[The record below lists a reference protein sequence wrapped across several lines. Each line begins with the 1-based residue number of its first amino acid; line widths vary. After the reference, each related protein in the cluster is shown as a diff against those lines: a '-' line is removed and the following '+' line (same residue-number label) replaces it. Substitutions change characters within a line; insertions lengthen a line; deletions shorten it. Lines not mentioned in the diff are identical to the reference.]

1 MDVLGPR
8 GGLTAG
14 MLYLATMLGLTATLR
29 HSWHLFAIFGV
40 GLGIG
45 FGLLNLNVYSAMIMQ
60 IVPKTHAGTAVGVA
74 TSGSTFGQ
82 FALVPLFQHIAAT
95 RGWRTGYAF
104 AAVATALV
112 APVAWTLLSISAR
125 PAQDGVEPASRGG
138 AADARGL
145 DRSGSGTA
153 PAKTDSDSLKR
164 KLVRLG
170 TSRLYWALTFAFVV
184 CGVTTTGFMESHIVA
199 FAEHKGM
206 SAQHGAFVFG
216 LLSAFNG
223 IGILGAGVL
232 ADRYHRVY
240 LLASIFFVR
249 ALCYGALLAVTKYW
263 QLLLFGVF
271 FGLADYSVVPLV
283 ISLVA
288 GYCGA
293 DVVGLGVGVLLLWHS
308 VGAAAGSWMG
318 GVAFDNAGDYD
329 HAIWICLAACLA
341 ATSALVFG
349 GWGVDEQWRR
359 RSEVPAGS
367 AKDDEK
373 P

>member
-14 MLYLATMLGLTATLR
+14 TLYLAAMLGLTAILR
-29 HSWHLFAIFGV
+29 YSWHLFAIFGV

-60 IVPKTHAGTAVGVA
+60 IVPPARAGTAVGIA

-82 FALVPLFQHIAAT
+82 FALVPLFQYIAAAH
-95 RGWRTGYAF
+95 GWRTGYAI
-104 AAVATALV
+104 AAVATAFV
-112 APVAWTLLSISAR
+112 APVAWTLLTISAR
-125 PAQDGVEPASRGG
+125 PGRHGESGVTTARAEDAPPTSASPTQAENATLRQ
-138 AADARGL
+138 
-145 DRSGSGTA
+145 
-153 PAKTDSDSLKR
+153 

-170 TSRLYWALTFAFVV
+170 TNRLYWALTFAFVV
-184 CGVTTTGFMESHIVA
+184 CGITTTGFMESHIVA
-199 FAEHKGM
+199 FAEHNGM
-206 SAQHGAFVFG
+206 TAQHGAFAFG

-223 IGILGAGVL
+223 MGILGAGVL

-249 ALCYGALLAVTKYW
+249 ALCYAALFAVTRYW
-263 QLLLFGVF
+263 QLLLFGAV

-288 GYCGA
+288 SYCGA
-293 DVVGLGVGVLLLWHS
+293 DVVGLGVGLLLLWHS
-308 VGAAAGSWMG
+308 LGAAIGTWMG
-318 GVAFDNAGDYD
+318 GVTFDSAGDYD
-329 HAIWICLAACLA
+329 QAIVLCFTACLA
-341 ATSALVFG
+341 ATVVLVLG
-349 GWGVDEQWRR
+349 SRGLGEPWRR
-359 RSEVPAGS
+359 RAEPAAGV
-367 AKDDEK
+367 AKDDARK

>member
-60 IVPKTHAGTAVGVA
+60 IVPNTRAGAAVGMA

-82 FALVPLFQHIAAT
+82 FVLVPLFQHIAAT
-95 RGWRTGYAF
+95 RGWRTGYAI

-112 APVAWTLLSISAR
+112 APVAWTLLSISGR
-125 PAQDGVEPASRGG
+125 PAQHGSGPR
-138 AADARGL
+138 DARGL
-145 DRSGSGTA
+145 DGSGSGAA
-153 PAKTDSDSLKR
+153 PAQTHSDSLKQ

-170 TSRLYWALTFAFVV
+170 TNRLYWALTFAFVI
-184 CGVTTTGFMESHIVA
+184 CGITTTGFMESHIVA

-223 IGILGAGVL
+223 MGILGAGVL

-263 QLLLFGVF
+263 QLLLFGIC

-288 GYCGA
+288 SYCGA

-318 GVAFDNAGDYD
+318 GVAFDTAGDYD
-329 HAIWICLAACLA
+329 HAIWLCLAACLT

-349 GWGVDEQWRR
+349 GRGVDEPWRR
-359 RSEVPAGS
+359 CSAVPANS
-367 AKDDEK
+367 PKDDEK